1 MGAFKFAVTP
11 SPELKAFGR
20 EFPRKV
26 AQAMGLVVNSVA
38 FDMRDEMELSI
49 GRLMTV
55 RSKSF
60 VKRHLWVSKARSG
73 GRSPVAEV
81 GSIRRGKFEGW
92 AGQQFGSDVD
102 RERVPTLMS
111 RGGTKTKS
119 MKRSARL
126 LKGKD
131 IPTAREIA
139 GKSGPGSVIAMMRI
153 LARRGDRRPFLI
165 FPGEHPSFKGGLYEM
180 RGRKDK
186 GGRKAKLS
194 MLQGLENPNT
204 QPRRLDW
211 VNPAWQ
217 AYQRTKSIAGAWVK
231 AFNLVGWRDVMRRA
245 R

>member
-1 MGAFKFAVTP
+1 MGAFKFQVTP

-26 AQAMGLVVNSVA
+26 ARATGIVVNAVA
-38 FDMRDEMELSI
+38 FDMRDEMESSI
-49 GRLMTV
+49 DRLMTV

-73 GRSPVAEV
+73 SSRPVAEV
-81 GSIRRGKFEGW
+81 GSIKRGKFEGW
-92 AGQQFGSDVD
+92 AGQQFGQDVE
-102 RERVPTLMS
+102 RERVPTLMARS
-111 RGGTKTKS
+111 GTKAKA

-126 LKGKD
+126 MKGKD
-131 IPTAREIA
+131 VPTAKEIA

-165 FPGEHPSFKGGLYEM
+165 FPSEHPRFKGGLYEM

-186 GGRKAKLS
+186 GGRKAKLL

-204 QPRRLDW
+204 QPRKLDW

-217 AYQRTKSIAGAWVK
+217 AYQRTKSIAGEWRK
-231 AFNLVGWRDVMRRA
+231 AFNLVGWQDVMRRA

>member
-1 MGAFKFAVTP
+1 MGAFKFTAMT
-11 SPELKAFGR
+11 SPELRAFQR
-20 EFPRKV
+20 EWPRKL
-26 AQAMGLVVNSVA
+26 AQAMGIVVNSVA

-60 VKRHLWVSKARSG
+60 VKRHLWVQKARTG

-92 AGQQFGSDVD
+92 AGQQFGHDVE
-102 RERVPTLMS
+102 RTRVPTLMS

-119 MKRSARL
+119 MKSASRL
-126 LKGKD
+126 MKGRD

-165 FPGEHPSFKGGLYEM
+165 FPGEHPNFAGGLYEM

-186 GGRKAKLS
+186 RGRKAKLS

-204 QPRRLDW
+204 QPRRVDW

-217 AYQRTKSIAGAWVK
+217 AYQRSKSIAGAWVR